1 MDAFLI
7 TTFESETCIWN
18 YIPLLFRFRR
28 GFSLFSGERDTSLN
42 VTSYF
47 QFHTFILHTIIFYY
61 YSSVQRWFF
70 SEWNDDI
77 SIRLAFS
84 KAKYILHI
92 FQVFCISNF
101 ILCICVGNWV
111 KREFPFTFLD
121 DPLRFRSTTFLVH
134 TTEAENKELVREK
147 CSF

>member
-1 MDAFLI
+1 MKLASEITFLFCFVSEGVFPFFRWAWHQLKRYVLLPI
-7 TTFESETCIWN
+7 SYFHTTHHNFF
-18 YIPLLFRFRR
+18 LLFL
-28 GFSLFSGERDTSLN
+28 GSK
-42 VTSYF
+42 V
-47 QFHTFILHTIIFYY
+47 
-61 YSSVQRWFF
+61 VFF
-70 SEWNDDI
+70 EWNDDI

-121 DPLRFRSTTFLVH
+121 DPLRFRSTTFLAH
-134 TTEAENKELVREK
+134 TTETENKELVREK